1 MEANKIQ
8 IKEHF
13 MDKAQYLVGSGKKE
27 WIFLHHTAGWDNP
40 FGTIDGWN
48 RDTRGQIATEFV
60 LGGENIKKKEHIHD
74 GVIAQAFPSGNYG
87 WHLGTGNSLMH
98 RNSVGIEICSF
109 GQVVKGKNYV
119 NLPVPEE
126 QTVKLDKAFRG
137 FQHWHRYSDKQLVS
151 LKALILFIANRDA
164 IDPRK
169 GLVELIKEKGADA
182 FDVMNVA
189 MCTNK
194 HGMWTHT
201 NVLKGKVDCSPQQN
215 LIDMLL
221 SL

>member
-1 MEANKIQ
+1 MMTQKIQ

-40 FGTIDGWN
+40 MGTIDGWN

-60 LGGENIKKKEHIHD
+60 LGGQNIKKKEHIYD

-98 RNSVGIEICSF
+98 RNSVGIEICNF

-119 NLPVPEE
+119 NIAVPEE

-137 FQHWHRYSDKQLVS
+137 FQHWHRYSDKQLES
-151 LKALILFIANRDA
+151 LKELILFIANRDS

-169 GLVELIKEKGADA
+169 GLVELIKEKGAEA
-182 FDVMNVA
+182 FNVMDVA
-189 MCTNK
+189 MCSK
-194 HGMWTHT
+194 KPGMWTHT
-201 NVLKGKVDCSPQQN
+201 NVLKGKVDCSPQQK

>member
-1 MEANKIQ
+1 
-8 IKEHF
+8 
-13 MDKAQYLVGSGKKE
+13 
-27 WIFLHHTAGWDNP
+27 
-40 FGTIDGWN
+40 
-48 RDTRGQIATEFV
+48 
-60 LGGENIKKKEHIHD
+60 
-74 GVIAQAFPSGNYG
+74 
-87 WHLGTGNSLMH
+87 MH

-126 QTVKLDKAFRG
+126 QTVKLTKAFRG